1 MRIRF
6 GRRQSKKAT
15 LAILSVIAALGAVL
29 LLRPPTPAA
38 AGPRDG
44 TPVVPTVTPPVTIT
58 ASGISQVELDGP
70 AIDGVFAFGEG
81 ALLASGSPD
90 VYAELRLTGLTPEG
104 VVPRS
109 PVALAVVLDHSG
121 SMMGDKMRQAEEA
134 VVALLSRMH
143 DEDYLSVVVYDDTAE
158 VLQPLAPVGALRAS
172 LPSLIRGVYAD
183 GGTNIPLGIDL
194 GVSALAS
201 APAGLV
207 RRLVLMSDGIDGS
220 GQSLEAIEAQ
230 ISTRASD
237 RLTTSA
243 LGIGIDYDERFMNG
257 VAEAGRGNY
266 AFLEREEQLAPFL
279 TRELEQATST
289 VADSVVASIVLPAG
303 LSLVRAH
310 GAVAEQSGSTVRIPI
325 GTLFAGERRK
335 VVLHLSSSA
344 GAVGTSV
351 ATAVQVDYR
360 TRDSAPHALSG
371 TASLPRVATDT
382 EVASVRD
389 GEIWGDAVATV
400 LDAQQDDALTAWREG
415 RRADA
420 LALTDA
426 NLAALSAAQIA
437 APRAAPMLAQ
447 RAASREEERALYE
460 GDSAESAS
468 GRAGGLRARSARID
482 MAEAF

>member
-38 AGPRDG
+38 AGPREPSPLVSPS
-44 TPVVPTVTPPVTIT
+44 TPTPIVTGS
-58 ASGISQVELDGP
+58 AQAELDGP

-90 VYAELRLTGLTPEG
+90 VYAELRLTGLAPEG
-104 VVPRS
+104 AVPRS

-121 SMMGDKMRQAEEA
+121 SMMGEKMRQAEEA

-143 DEDYLSVVVYDDTAE
+143 DEDYLSVVVYDDSAE

-194 GVSALAS
+194 GVAALAS
-201 APAGLV
+201 APSGLV

-220 GQSLEAIEAQ
+220 GQSLAAIEAQ

-289 VADSVVASIVLPAG
+289 VADSVVASIELPPG

-310 GAVAEQSGSTVRIPI
+310 GAVAEQSGGTVRIPI

-335 VVLHLSSSA
+335 VVLHLSSTA
-344 GAVGTSV
+344 GAVGSS
-351 ATAVQVDYR
+351 ALTAVRVEYR
-360 TRDSAPHALSG
+360 TRDSAPHTLSG
-371 TASLPRVATDT
+371 IASVSRVATDT
-382 EVASVRD
+382 EVASARD
-389 GEIWGDAVATV
+389 AEIWGDAVATV
-400 LDAQQDDALTAWREG
+400 LDAQQDEALTAWREG
-415 RRADA
+415 RRDDA
-420 LALTDA
+420 LAMTDR
-426 NLAALSAAQIA
+426 NLAALAAAQAA
-437 APRAAPMLAQ
+437 APRAAPMLAH
-447 RAASREEERALYE
+447 RAASRTQERALYE
-460 GDSAESAS
+460 SDSADSAT
-468 GRAGGLRARSARID
+468 GRASGLRARSTRID
-482 MAEAF
+482 AAEAF

>member
-15 LAILSVIAALGAVL
+15 LAILSVVAALGAVL
-29 LLRPPTPAA
+29 LLRPPTPAS
-38 AGPRDG
+38 AGPR
-44 TPVVPTVTPPVTIT
+44 TPTPPPAVDSPAPIVAIGT
-58 ASGISQVELDGP
+58 AQVELDGP

-90 VYAELRLTGLTPEG
+90 VYAELRLTGLAPEG
-104 VVPRS
+104 AVPRS

-121 SMMGDKMRQAEEA
+121 SMTGEKMRQADEA

-143 DEDYLSVVVYDDTAE
+143 DEDYLSVIVYDDTAE
-158 VLQPLAPVGALRAS
+158 VLQPLLPVSMLRAS
-172 LPSLIRGVYAD
+172 LPSLIRGVTAD

-194 GVSALAS
+194 GVSSLAA

-207 RRLVLMSDGIDGS
+207 RRLVLLSDGIDGS
-220 GQSLEAIEAQ
+220 GQSLDAIEAQ

-266 AFLEREEQLAPFL
+266 AFLEREDQLAPFL

-289 VADSVVASIVLPAG
+289 VADGVVATVQLPAG

-310 GAVAEQSGSTVRIPI
+310 GAVAEASGSTVRIPI

-335 VVLHLSSSA
+335 VVLHLSSTA

-351 ATAVQVDYR
+351 ATAVQVEYR
-360 TRDSAPHALSG
+360 TRDSAAHALSG
-371 TASLPRVATDT
+371 IASVARVATDT
-382 EVASVRD
+382 EVASTRD

-400 LDAQQDDALTAWREG
+400 LDAQQDEALTAWREG

-426 NLAALSAAQIA
+426 NLAALAAAQHA
-437 APRAAPMLAQ
+437 APSAAPMLAR
-447 RAASREEERALYE
+447 RAASRTEERALYE
-460 GDSAESAS
+460 ADSAESAS
-468 GRAGGLRARSARID
+468 GRAGGLRARSARVD

>member
-29 LLRPPTPAA
+29 LLRPPAPAA
-38 AGPRDG
+38 AGPRVT
-44 TPVVPTVTPPVTIT
+44 TPRATPSVDVPSVTAVGS
-58 ASGISQVELDGP
+58 AQAELDGP

-90 VYAELRLTGLTPEG
+90 VYAELRLTGLAPEG
-104 VVPRS
+104 TVPRS

-121 SMMGDKMRQAEEA
+121 SMSGEKMRQAEEA

-143 DEDYLSVVVYDDTAE
+143 DEDYLSVIVYDDSAE
-158 VLQPLAPVGALRAS
+158 ILQPLAPVSALRAS
-172 LPSLIRGVYAD
+172 LPSLIRGVSAD

-201 APAGLV
+201 APSGLV

-220 GQSLEAIEAQ
+220 GQSLAAIEAQ

-266 AFLEREEQLAPFL
+266 AFLEREDQLAPFL

-289 VADSVVASIVLPAG
+289 VADSVVASIDLPAG

-335 VVLHLSSSA
+335 VVLHLSSTA

-351 ATAVQVDYR
+351 ATAVQLDYR
-360 TRDSAPHALSG
+360 TRDSAPHVLSG
-371 TASLPRVATDT
+371 IASVARVATDT
-382 EVASVRD
+382 EVASARD
-389 GEIWGDAVATV
+389 EEIWGDAVATV

-420 LALTDA
+420 LAMTDA
-426 NLAALSAAQIA
+426 NLAALASAQHA
-437 APRAAPMLAQ
+437 APRAAPMLAA
-447 RAASREEERALYE
+447 RAQSRTEERALYE
-460 GDSAESAS
+460 ADSADSAS
-468 GRAGGLRARSARID
+468 GRAGGLRARSARVD